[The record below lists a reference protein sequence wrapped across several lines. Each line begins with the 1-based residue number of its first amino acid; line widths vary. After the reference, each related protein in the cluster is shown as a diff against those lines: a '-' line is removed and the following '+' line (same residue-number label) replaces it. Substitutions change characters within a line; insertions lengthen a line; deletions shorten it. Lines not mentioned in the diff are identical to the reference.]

1 LIDESEIPIK
11 DSSLDQSGKKTI
23 LICDDQRDFV
33 STCTLALRSNFN
45 VIKAHSGAEC
55 LNYFRENAS
64 GGRVPDVVLMDY
76 QLGDMRA
83 DEVLEKMK
91 LMGVRSPRTKILII
105 SGMDEL
111 SMSGNSIEVSELRK
125 PFSLEQLK
133 KQIDLILR

>member
-1 LIDESEIPIK
+1 MR
-11 DSSLDQSGKKTI
+11 DSSQDPSEKKTI

-33 STCTLALRSNFN
+33 SCCTLALRSKFN
-45 VIKAHSGAEC
+45 VLKAFSGGEC
-55 LNYFRENAS
+55 LSYFRESAS
-64 GGRVPDVVLMDY
+64 GDEVPDVVLMDY

-83 DEVLEKMK
+83 DQVLEKMK

-111 SMSGNSIEVSELRK
+111 SIPEVSELRK

-133 KQIDLILR
+133 KQIDSILR